1 MTENTV
7 KKGETIR
14 VKLTDTFAK
23 GVTLPESGVVIHWD
37 TECKHFGLRCKKTGA
52 AWIVRVKVNGEAY
65 ERTIA
70 EVTPAMTATMARK
83 VAQER
88 VVEFRNG
95 IDRDKVLKERIEQ
108 ERQDRLAAM
117 SLSEAL
123 TKYLEENT
131 RLGERTRDDYQ
142 KLMDNELA
150 PYSSKPLR
158 DVTREDAEKM
168 IGEIAA
174 EIMRPRTKED
184 KTVGKRSGSRNG
196 SRANYA
202 MRLVRALCFA
212 FEQGCQNWGKR
223 RGKSFPW
230 IRTKAKRTGLDPDAG
245 HGAMIW
251 NALGT
256 RRVDTSA
263 DYVKAI
269 MLTGAR
275 RTEMLE
281 VKVKDVNMRHRTMI
295 LVDTKNHEDHV
306 IYMPDQL
313 VEIVERHLKHRKTGE
328 AKGPEETIFE
338 NCSEPKKLLA
348 SVSEE
353 VGVKFT
359 CHSLRK
365 FFAITCLSLEVPTPV
380 YKRCLNHSMENSDD
394 VTEKHYA
401 HATPT
406 QMRKAWQKVAD
417 YNAPREGVVS
427 LNAHRE
433 AA

>member
-1 MTENTV
+1 MVNDQS
-7 KKGETIR
+7 KASSNR
-14 VKLTDTFAK
+14 VKLTDAFAK
-23 GVTLPESGVVIHWD
+23 GVVLPESGVVIHWD
-37 TECKHFGLRCKKTGA
+37 TECRNFGLRLKKTGSS
-52 AWIVRVKVNGEAY
+52 WIVRVKVNQQAY

-70 EVTPAMTATMARK
+70 ELYTGMTAATARK
-83 VAQER
+83 IAQER
-88 VVEFRNG
+88 VVELRNG

-117 SLSEAL
+117 SLKEAV
-123 TKYLEENT
+123 TKYLEENKT
-131 RLGERTRDDYQ
+131 LGERTRDDYQ
-142 KLMDNELA
+142 KLIDNELA
-150 PYSSKPLR
+150 PYASVPLR
-158 DVTREDAEKM
+158 EVSREIAEKM
-168 IGEIAA
+168 VGEIAA

-184 KTVGKRSGSRNG
+184 KAVGKRSVSRNG

-223 RGKSFPW
+223 RGKAFPW
-230 IRTKAKRTGLDPDAG
+230 IRTKAKRTELDPDAG

-251 NALGT
+251 KALST
-256 RRVDTSA
+256 RRCDTSA
-263 DYVKAI
+263 DYIKAI

-275 RTEMLE
+275 RTEMAE
-281 VKVKDVNMRHRTMI
+281 VKVKDINIRNRTMI

-313 VEIVERHLKHRKTGE
+313 FEIVERRMKDRKTGE
-328 AKGPEETIFE
+328 AKAPDATVFE

-365 FFAITCLSLEVPTPV
+365 FFAITCLTLEIPTPV

-406 QMRKAWQKVAD
+406 QLRKAWQKVAD
-417 YNAPREGVVS
+417 FNAPRDGVVS